1 MEIDVCFW
9 GAGGSVVP
17 LFAEC
22 FELRVDLG
30 RFGPRAT
37 SRSRRQNWQLRL
49 LVGWALAPNAPAE
62 NPVWCYLLIYLFC
75 ARISQRCSSFVG
87 GNPGDASTETL
98 PPSPGGR
105 VPRRSRGEIASSS
118 AGCTV
123 SGLSALGDLGFAP
136 RQGLCLRT
144 GLQPPLHV
152 VPVLWMHNVPRAK
165 LPLFELPCCF
175 CPPMG
180 P

>member
-1 MEIDVCFW
+1 MFW
-9 GAGGSVVP
+9 AKGNFAKPKAELAAAAAGRLGLSTKRPCREPCLV
-17 LFAEC
+17 LF
-22 FELRVDLG
+22 
-30 RFGPRAT
+30 T
-37 SRSRRQNWQLRL
+37 
-49 LVGWALAPNAPAE
+49 
-62 NPVWCYLLIYLFC
+62 YLFILRKDFRALQLIC
-75 ARISQRCSSFVG
+75 GRRPRRWLC
-87 GNPGDASTETL
+87 GDASTETL

>member
-1 MEIDVCFW
+1 M
-9 GAGGSVVP
+9 
-17 LFAEC
+17 FAEC
-22 FELRVDLG
+22 FELGVDLG

-37 SRSRRQNWQLRL
+37 SQSRRQNWQLRL

-62 NPVWCYLLIYLFC
+62 NPVWCLFILRKDFPALQLICGRRPRRWLC
-75 ARISQRCSSFVG
+75 
-87 GNPGDASTETL
+87 GDASTEML
-98 PPSPGGR
+98 PPSPGDW